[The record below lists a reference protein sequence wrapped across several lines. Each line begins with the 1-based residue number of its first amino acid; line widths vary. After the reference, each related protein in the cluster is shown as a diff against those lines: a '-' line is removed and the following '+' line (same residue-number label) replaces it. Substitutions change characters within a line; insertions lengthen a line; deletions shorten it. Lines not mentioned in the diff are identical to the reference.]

1 MPKQSTTLDRLD
13 GPWRQRH
20 RRLWIFCMVAPYVLI
35 APVLLLLALGDKVPD
50 ATVRVVVLSCL
61 ALFVVYAVAALVWGY
76 RVYSSGWSKT
86 RQG

>member
-1 MPKQSTTLDRLD
+1 
-13 GPWRQRH
+13 
-20 RRLWIFCMVAPYVLI
+20 MVAPCVLI
-35 APVLLLLALGDKVPD
+35 APVLLLLGSGDEVPD
-50 ATVRVVVLSCL
+50 AAIRVVVLLCL